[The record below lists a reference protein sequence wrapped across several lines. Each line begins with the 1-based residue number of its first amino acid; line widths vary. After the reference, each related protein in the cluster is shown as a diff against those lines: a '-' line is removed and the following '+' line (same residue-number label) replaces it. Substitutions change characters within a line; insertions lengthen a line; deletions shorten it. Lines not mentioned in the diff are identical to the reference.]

1 MKESKFIELLNLYVD
16 REITSEQAA
25 LLEAEIARSPERRK
39 VYQQYC
45 RMQRASVLVFD
56 SFRSGQVPE
65 EGTLA
70 EASRNADDK
79 IARLPTAGGPRFRWA
94 YAGGLVAAAAAV
106 AVVFIGRRALQAP
119 ASVPALASHAHK
131 SVAVAQAAPVSAS
144 LQKASYRPVF
154 VTKPFDGTSIQPGG
168 LFASQQ
174 TQSLDWMKQ
183 IQLPPLRSIPTG
195 EFTLAPKGDTKQEL
209 RLVPVSKQAQ
219 GRVEMMAFQF
229 QR

>member
-16 REITSEQAA
+16 REITSEDAA

-45 RMQRASVLVFD
+45 RMQRASVLVFE

-79 IARLPTAGGPRFRWA
+79 IARFPAAGGPRFRWA

-106 AVVFIGRRALQAP
+106 VFIGRRALQAP
-119 ASVPALASHAHK
+119 AAIPALASQANK
-131 SVAVAQAAPVSAS
+131 PVAVAQTAPVSTS
-144 LQKASYRPVF
+144 LQKVSYRPVF

-174 TQSLDWMKQ
+174 AQSLDWMKQ